1 MIPVHTS
8 NRPLRRNPCN
18 LHQVTRVPVLLC
30 PNETL
35 LDTPRGHKPVED
47 ADTPSLVVG
56 TATPGTSERLLTNDS
71 SRAFF
76 IVIHVSG
83 SVAEPI
89 GGLDEHLSVR
99 REAGEILIS
108 RLCYDED
115 AYIDPVSAY

>member
-1 MIPVHTS
+1 MYIPAIINFRS
-8 NRPLRRNPCN
+8 CSKYDLQ
-18 LHQVTRVPVLLC
+18 QVARVAIFLQ

-35 LDTPRGHKPVED
+35 LDTPRRYEPVED
-47 ADTPSLVVG
+47 ADTPSLIVRA
-56 TATPGTSERLLTNDS
+56 TTPGTSERLLANNS
-71 SRAFF
+71 SRTLFV
-76 IVIHVSG
+76 VIHISG